1 MPTKNCNIDD
11 VDEKKEDSS
20 WPENGYAN
28 HPQNGVNLNDE
39 EDDDDD
45 LFEDNVWNNLSN
57 ENHDDNQQNGFHQD
71 NVVDDTEINNNE
83 YILLSQDENAAVN
96 NNNDQRRQYYRH
108 DYQVEWLETNEQ
120 LFFGSTAATNDH
132 EPVASQ
138 NAEPENE
145 IIESNQ
151 NSAITTTTSVINNAD
166 NNNQE
171 NNDNEN
177 EKIDVDTIRNLMA
190 NFQLPDN
197 HYPDWAR
204 NLPENEWQQNL
215 RQRLSDKK

>member
-28 HPQNGVNLNDE
+28 HPQNGVNSNDE
-39 EDDDDD
+39 EDDDD

-71 NVVDDTEINNNE
+71 NVVDDNEINSNE

-96 NNNDQRRQYYRH
+96 NNNGQRRQYYRH

-120 LFFGSTAATNDH
+120 LFFGSSSFSFNGSFVVDL
-132 EPVASQ
+132 VVVV
-138 NAEPENE
+138 
-145 IIESNQ
+145 SNI
-151 NSAITTTTSVINNAD
+151 SFDFSTS
-166 NNNQE
+166 
-171 NNDNEN
+171 
-177 EKIDVDTIRNLMA
+177 T
-190 NFQLPDN
+190 
-197 HYPDWAR
+197 
-204 NLPENEWQQNL
+204 
-215 RQRLSDKK
+215 LSFSTFWSYSLEQSVYGRKKNGSFFD